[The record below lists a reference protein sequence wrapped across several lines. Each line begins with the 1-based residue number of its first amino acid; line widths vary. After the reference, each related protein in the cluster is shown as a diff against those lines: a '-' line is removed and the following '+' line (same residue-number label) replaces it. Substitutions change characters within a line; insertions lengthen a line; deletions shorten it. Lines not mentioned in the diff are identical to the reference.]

1 MAETNQIESPFL
13 HDTGEIGELIKQFDW
28 SKTCI
33 GSMENWSVGLK
44 INLSNILHSAFPM
57 FLFWGDDFLCFYN
70 EAFKPSLGAD
80 GKHPAIGKKAIVL
93 WGDIW
98 HIIGPMIQQVIVT
111 RNPVSHKDLLVPFF
125 RNGKVE
131 DIYWTF
137 CYSPAFDEH
146 NEVKGVL
153 VTCMET
159 TDYVLLRKKLEE
171 KKTVLNSL

>member
-1 MAETNQIESPFL
+1 MATLNNSSEAASFL
-13 HDTGEIGELIKQFDW
+13 NDTGEISQLIKDFDW

-33 GSMENWSVGLK
+33 GDIDAWSTGLK
-44 INLSNILHSAFPM
+44 INLSNVLHSGFPM

-98 HIIGPMIQQVIVT
+98 HIIGPMIQQVMVT
-111 RNPVSHKDLLVPFF
+111 RKAVMHQDLLVPFF

-137 CYSPAFDEH
+137 CYSPAFDE
-146 NEVKGVL
+146 NNDVKGVL

-159 TDYVLLRKKLEE
+159 TDSVLLKKSMEAGKELS
-171 KKTVLNSL
+171 V